1 MVWSSSMK
9 NDSIGIL
16 LPYALV
22 VSESSFEL
30 NSKLITEFEWNDR
43 GVQGVINDLV
53 WRGAMAGTDVWLVI
67 AGFIVAVMTP

>member
-22 VSESSFEL
+22 VSKSSFEL

-53 WRGAMAGTDVWLVI
+53 WRVAMAGTDIWLVI